1 MMAAMTPAQRRN
13 DRQPANMSM
22 TAGGQLV
29 SPSGRLADLAAA
41 DGRRLKL
48 LTLTTD

>member
-1 MMAAMTPAQRRN
+1 MMAAMMPAQRRN

-29 SPSGRLADLAAA
+29 CSSGWFADLAAA
-41 DGRRLKL
+41 DGRRQKL